1 MTPPGMAIRG
11 RDADIIADATTGIA
25 KQGAG
30 EQLQAY
36 IRSAVWPLEE
46 PDNEASIEKGIFC
59 ECCRCAVLTFATSFL
74 LGATTSKANG
84 DDPALLLTSR
94 TNFRKADGEMFLRD
108 NKTDD

>member
-1 MTPPGMAIRG
+1 MTPPGMVIRE
-11 RDADIIADATTGIA
+11 RDVDIIADATKGIA

-46 PDNEASIEKGIFC
+46 PDNEASIENGIFC
-59 ECCRCAVLTFATSFL
+59 ECCRYAVLTFATSFL
-74 LGATTSKANG
+74 LGATTSKAN
-84 DDPALLLTSR
+84 DDNPALLLTCR
-94 TNFRKADGEMFLRD
+94 TNFKNDDGEMFLRD